1 MGEVRQ
7 ADPGTIG
14 MMMTGTRLADL
25 PAGKGGAG

>member
-25 PAGKGGAG
+25 PAKGGAA